1 MRRHASFLIAVGAMV
16 ALSVLFALRPRQTGT
31 TILPPHGGLISDHG
45 VAAPDSEA
53 VPKRENRL
61 LNNWLSEKD
70 GDGRQGDRAVCA
82 FRCF

>member
-1 MRRHASFLIAVGAMV
+1 LLWAQWWRCLYFLRSDRVK
-16 ALSVLFALRPRQTGT
+16 TGT
-31 TILPPHGGLISDHG
+31 TILPPHGGLISDQG
-45 VAAPDSEA
+45 AAAPDSEA